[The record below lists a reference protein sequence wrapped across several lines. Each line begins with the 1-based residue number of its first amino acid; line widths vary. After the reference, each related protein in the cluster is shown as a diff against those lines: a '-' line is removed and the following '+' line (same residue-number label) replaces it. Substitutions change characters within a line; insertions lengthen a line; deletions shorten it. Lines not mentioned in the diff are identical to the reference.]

1 MVYHQINIESYILYK
16 VHTSERTLYR
26 RGKKARKNRNI
37 FPCLLQCAFF
47 VILYNQLNY
56 LKILFYTICQF
67 YIINELFSNFLLT
80 FTIFYIFPCLNA
92 IIISFVRLRSSASTG
107 ICSLSNH
114 SAIASSS
121 VSSVIPSSPSSSQ
134 KNPISSVSVKDHG

>member
-1 MVYHQINIESYILYK
+1 MQ
-16 VHTSERTLYR
+16 TLLIYVMR
-26 RGKKARKNRNI
+26 ST
-37 FPCLLQCAFF
+37 
-47 VILYNQLNY
+47 V
-56 LKILFYTICQF
+56 
-67 YIINELFSNFLLT
+67 LFSLTYLRALPLAAPAAHFGMQQRRVNDMSTLLPVDLCNYTNYSTVFLQNQGILR
-80 FTIFYIFPCLNA
+80 IFYIFPYLNA

-114 SAIASSS
+114 SAMASSS